1 MGYPPHSE
9 DIRLWWFLRQDKHE
23 YLYPQHKML
32 QINNPLSLLQYFVP
46 PTPPTPHP
54 TPHHYIRKETSIRWQ
69 EPFNNPHLLISLFI
83 KESVPGAQG
92 SLQINAK
99 GKHREAHL
107 KYYQGA
113 AGSKYSNP
121 EIVTQHFLQYNNSA
135 QMTDTVKKDP
145 AWKRCRMK
153 RKEWQTRRLRYL
165 ITLVSVLTYHTSAVV
180 SLCSY
185 SYQLNP

>member
-23 YLYPQHKML
+23 YLYPQHKTL
-32 QINNPLSLLQYFVP
+32 QINTLCPFYSILCRP
-46 PTPPTPHP
+46 RPAPR
-54 TPHHYIRKETSIRWQ
+54 HYIRKETSIRWQ

-153 RKEWQTRRLRYL
+153 REEWQTGRLRYL
-165 ITLVSVLTYHTSAVV
+165 IILVLVLTYHTSAVV